1 MDLGFSELT
10 DDQLLEMWRQLY
22 GEFSTRLFSTTE
34 LAHQVVITEAEKIE
48 AHRQAVQLAT
58 QRAKTAYLDA
68 LTEEIFDAIS
78 EEIRNGTIRIVTPEE
93 EAQKISD
100 ADQSARR
107 RALEEAKVARAAM
120 KGYQGDLELYV
131 KIDHARV
138 HVGGRVFTV
147 RLDAAG
153 VARLVQGIQ
162 GLI

>member
-48 AHRQAVQLAT
+48 AHRKGLEFARVMAKQNYVNSIMDEIRQLV
-58 QRAKTAYLDA
+58 Y
-68 LTEEIFDAIS
+68 EEIQ
-78 EEIRNGTIRIVTPEE
+78 NGSIRIITPEE
-93 EAQKISD
+93 EAQAIFD
-100 ADQSARR
+100 ADQGARKQ
-107 RALEEAKVARAAM
+107 ALAEAEAARAAM
-120 KGYQGDLELYV
+120 KDYRGDLELYV
-131 KIDHARV
+131 KMDHARL

-147 RLDAAG
+147 RLDTSG